1 MGVQRRKRGKEEEKK
16 DKNDSIRIGK
26 VSTYIK

>member
-1 MGVQRRKRGKEEEKK
+1 MGVQRRKRGKEEKK